1 MVIEITTIN
10 AVNIDLERGRL
21 KHIDI
26 YNRNNGHSE
35 IEYRMKPIH
44 DIQEGGVEKTISN
57 HNIEFSYNHYPP
69 EVNYSGWKH
78 QKSRL
83 VYFLPIGIVVTNIK
97 FFPIRELSYH
107 GHHINGYC
115 EAYYP
120 KILVN

>member
-35 IEYRMKPIH
+35 IEYRMKLIH
-44 DIQEGGVEKTISN
+44 DYPRGGVGVEKVISN

-69 EVNYSGWKH
+69 EVNFSGGKH
-78 QKSRL
+78 QKSYL
-83 VYFLPIGIVVTNIK
+83 YIFCPL
-97 FFPIRELSYH
+97 EL
-107 GHHINGYC
+107 
-115 EAYYP
+115 
-120 KILVN
+120 

>member
-10 AVNIDLERGRL
+10 AVNIDVERGRL

-44 DIQEGGVEKTISN
+44 DYPRGGGEKAISN

-69 EVNYSGWKH
+69 EVNYIGWKH
-78 QKSRL
+78 QKSYL
-83 VYFLPIGIVVTNIK
+83 YIFCPL
-97 FFPIRELSYH
+97 EL
-107 GHHINGYC
+107 
-115 EAYYP
+115 
-120 KILVN
+120 